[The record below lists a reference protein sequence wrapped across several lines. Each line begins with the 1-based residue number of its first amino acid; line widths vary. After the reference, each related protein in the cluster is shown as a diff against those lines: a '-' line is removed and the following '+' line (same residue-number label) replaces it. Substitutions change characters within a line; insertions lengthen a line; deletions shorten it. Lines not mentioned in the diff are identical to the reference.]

1 MPQTPDRKTRLLH
14 AIAPPLTGRIGLH
27 ELPYSPDSI
36 MQSGLSQLLPENWD
50 QQSATVLGRV
60 AGKVRNVADT
70 PVALDTRETVV
81 FRRPKQTQFVRVQ
94 LEDGTERMEPYLLK
108 RHGEWD
114 DIPDTGELPG
124 ELLEQLEGFGIEV
137 IPQGQQF
144 RNVRKHRGGSSC
156 MHWHPGNHLK
166 PKRKP

>member
-1 MPQTPDRKTRLLH
+1 MPQTPDRKTNFFN

-36 MQSGLSQLLPENWD
+36 MQSELPQLLPKDWD
-50 QQSATVLGRV
+50 TQPATVLGRV

-81 FRRPKQTQFVRVQ
+81 FRRPRQTQFVRVQ
-94 LEDGTERMEPYLLK
+94 LEDGMERMEPYLPN
-108 RHGEWD
+108 RHGEWQ

-144 RNVRKHRGGSSC
+144 QNVRKRGASR
-156 MHWHPGNHLK
+156 MHWSLRHHPR
-166 PKRKP
+166 PKK